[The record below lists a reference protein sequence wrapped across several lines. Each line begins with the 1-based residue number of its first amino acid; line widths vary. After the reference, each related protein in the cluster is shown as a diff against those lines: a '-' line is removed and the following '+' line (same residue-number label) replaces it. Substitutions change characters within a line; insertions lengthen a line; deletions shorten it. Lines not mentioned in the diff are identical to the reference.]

1 MKQLLG
7 ISSLLVGIL
16 LLSSWWSSGILPWQR
31 ANHNQAASPTQRS
44 IYAAY
49 LSPPTEFE
57 DFWFS
62 RYKNSSD
69 PYFDAVRILAYQ
81 ILHASATRTRRNLD
95 FVVFVHEG
103 VDESK
108 RDCLRRDGARVV
120 ELPELRADWTRF
132 KDARWAHVLTR
143 LRLWQMVQYDRIL
156 LLDAD
161 SVLTRSIDTVWDL
174 PEIQPKAPLSTSV
187 HVGER
192 VLPLPKS
199 YVLAGLPQLR
209 LNHTARPTRVPEDF
223 YDWET
228 LNVGFLM
235 LQPSLEIFD
244 YFAAMLAV
252 PESFESSIADQ
263 SLVNAL
269 FAADGPMPWT
279 QLDLS
284 WNVQWP
290 WPEDTWAGYA
300 VLHDKWWAPLH
311 LETLDFFHSWYWRM
325 IGFYSGRDG

>member
-1 MKQLLG
+1 MKHLVS
-7 ISSLLVGIL
+7 IPIRLVGIA
-16 LLSSWWSSGILPWQR
+16 LLSPWWSSGILPWQR
-31 ANHNQAASPTQRS
+31 ANDRAASPTQRT

-49 LSPPTEFE
+49 LNPPTEFQN
-57 DFWFS
+57 FC
-62 RYKNSSD
+62 
-69 PYFDAVRILAYQ
+69 
-81 ILHASATRTRRNLD
+81 
-95 FVVFVHEG
+95 
-103 VDESK
+103 K
-108 RDCLRRDGARVV
+108 RDCLRRDGAQVID
-120 ELPELRADWTRF
+120 LPELKADWTRF

-161 SVLTRSIDTVWDL
+161 SVLIRSNDAVWDL
-174 PEIQPKAPLSTSV
+174 PELQPKTALSTSV

-192 VLPLPKS
+192 VLPLPES
-199 YVLAGLPQLR
+199 YVLAGLSQLR
-209 LNHTARPTRVPEDF
+209 LNHTARPARVPEDF

-235 LQPSLEIFD
+235 LQPSLEVFD

-263 SLVNAL
+263 RPVNVV

-279 QLDLS
+279 RLDLS

-290 WPEDTWAGYA
+290 WPDDLWAGYA

-311 LETLDFFHSWYWRM
+311 SETLDSFHSWYWRM
-325 IGFYSGRDG
+325 IGFYSVRDG